1 LIEHDAFAIEP
12 WRLRQVRFSEELVAQ
27 AESLFSLGNGHLGL
41 RGNLEEGV
49 PARLHGTYLA
59 GFHETRPMPYPER
72 GYGDP
77 QTDEV
82 VVNVTDGKRLHL
94 LVGEEPLD
102 LRAGSVLAHERA
114 LELRSGVLWRTL
126 DWRSSSGV
134 AVRLR
139 TRRLVSLVHREL
151 AAIEYEVEPIDAPVR
166 LTLHSDLVA
175 DQTNP
180 VSGDPRAGAVLDGGT
195 LRQRLARAGERRA
208 VLVGETPRSR
218 LRVAAGMDHRIA
230 AATAPTTA
238 CGCEAAVGRF
248 TITADAAPGSP
259 LRLVKL
265 LAYHWSGEEEPER
278 LAAAA
283 DRSLDLACELGFDGL
298 AAAQEELLADFWRD
312 ADVILE
318 GDEEIQQA
326 LRVGLFHLLQ
336 AAAHAGGR
344 AIPAKGLTGSG
355 YSGHAFWDT
364 EAFVLP
370 VLTYTAPRLAR
381 DALGWRASTLAE
393 ARARARTLGLRG
405 AAFPWR
411 TITGAECSGF
421 FPAGSAAFHVNAA
434 IADAAVRHRRASG
447 DEGFEREVAAPL
459 LVETARLWV
468 SLGFHDERRGGRFC
482 ISGVTGP
489 DEYSA
494 LVDNNLYTNLMA
506 QANLRAA
513 AELADRLGAEMVA
526 AEPGEVASW
535 RRAAEAISLP
545 YDEAL
550 GVHLQ
555 DEHFAEHEEWDFPAT
570 SAGRYPLLLHYPYLQ
585 LYRKQ
590 VVKQPDLVLAMH
602 LRSAAFSQEEKRRNF
617 AYYEPLTVRDSSLSA
632 CTNAVL
638 AIELGHL
645 ALGLAYL
652 AEAALMDLHDLE
664 HNTTD
669 GLHLASLAGGWIAAV
684 AGLAGMRDDSEILR
698 FAPRL
703 PPPLRRLAFTLL
715 LGSRRLCV
723 EVVPDHATYRL
734 EGPGSLELR
743 HHDEALTISTGQA
756 VTATIPKAPDVE
768 PPAQPPGRAPARP
781 RRADEAEADPRP

>member
-1 LIEHDAFAIEP
+1 MIEHDAFAIEP
-12 WRLRQVRFSEELVAQ
+12 WRLRQVRFSDELVAQ
-27 AESLFSLGNGHLGL
+27 AESLFALGNGYLGL
-41 RGNLEEGV
+41 RGNLEEGA

-77 QTDEV
+77 EADEV
-82 VVNVTDGKRLHL
+82 VVNVSDGKRLHL
-94 LVGEEPLD
+94 MVGSEPLD

-114 LELRSGVLWRTL
+114 LELRSGVLWRAL
-126 DWRSSSGV
+126 DWRSPSGV

-151 AAIEYEVEPIDAPVR
+151 AAIEYEVEPTEAAIR

-175 DQTNP
+175 DETNP
-180 VSGDPRAGAVLDGGT
+180 VSGDPRAGASLEADT
-195 LRQRLARAGERRA
+195 LRERLAQAGERRA
-208 VLVGETPRSR
+208 VLVGETRGSR
-218 LRVAAGMDHRIA
+218 LRVAAGMDHLIA
-230 AATAPTTA
+230 AAAAPTTT

-248 TITADAAPGSP
+248 TITADAAPGAP

-265 LAYHWSGEEEPER
+265 LAYHWSDEEEPQV
-278 LAAAA
+278 LATATR
-283 DRSLDLACELGFDGL
+283 RSLDLAGELGFEGL
-298 AAAQEELLADFWRD
+298 AAAQEEVLAEFWRD
-312 ADVILE
+312 ADVVLE

-326 LRVGLFHLLQ
+326 LRFGLFHLFQ
-336 AAAHAGGR
+336 AAAQASGR

-370 VLTYTAPRLAR
+370 VLTYAAPRLAR
-381 DALGWRASTLAE
+381 EALRWRASKLPE

-411 TITGAECSGF
+411 TITGTECSGF
-421 FPAGSAAFHVNAA
+421 FPAGAAAFHVNAD
-434 IADAAVRHRRASG
+434 IADAAVRHQRAAG
-447 DEGFEREVAAPL
+447 DESFEREVAAPL
-459 LVETARLWV
+459 LVETARLWA
-468 SLGFHDERRGGRFC
+468 SLGFHDERRGGRFS
-482 ISGVTGP
+482 ITGVTGP

-494 LVDNNLYTNLMA
+494 LVHNNLYTNLMA

-513 AELADRLGAEMVA
+513 AELAERLGHGATGADPEESA
-526 AEPGEVASW
+526 AW
-535 RRAAEAISLP
+535 RRAADAMALP
-545 YDEAL
+545 YDSEL

-555 DEHFAEHEEWDFPAT
+555 DEHFADQKPWDF
-570 SAGRYPLLLHYPYLQ
+570 AGTPPERYPLLLHFPYLQ

-602 LRSAAFSQEEKRRNF
+602 LHSAAFSPEHKRRNF
-617 AYYEPLTVRDSSLSA
+617 AHYEPLTVRDSSLSA

-638 AIELGHL
+638 AIEVGHL

-652 AEAALMDLHDLE
+652 SEAALMDLHDLQ

-669 GLHLASLAGGWIAAV
+669 GLHLASLAGGWIAAIG
-684 AGLAGMRDDSEILR
+684 GLAGLREDCEELR

-703 PPPLRRLAFTLL
+703 PPPLRRLTFTLL

-723 EVVPDHATYRL
+723 EVAPDHATYRL
-734 EGPGSLELR
+734 DGPGSLVLR
-743 HHDEALTISTGQA
+743 HHEKAVTLSAGQA
-756 VTATIPKAPDVE
+756 VTAPIPEPPDLQ

-781 RRADEAEADPRP
+781 RRAERGGG

>member
-1 LIEHDAFAIEP
+1 MIEHEAFAIEP
-12 WRLRQVRFSEELVAQ
+12 WRLRQVRFSDELVAQ
-27 AESLFSLGNGHLGL
+27 AESLFALGNGYLGL
-41 RGNLEEGV
+41 RGNLEEGA
-49 PARLHGTYLA
+49 PARLHGTYLS
-59 GFHETRPMPYPER
+59 GFHETRPMPYAER

-77 QTDEV
+77 ETTQV
-82 VVNVTDGKRLHL
+82 LVNVTDGKRLHL

-102 LRAGSVLAHERA
+102 LRTGEVLAHERG
-114 LELRSGVLWRTL
+114 LELASGLLWRTL
-126 DWRSSSGV
+126 VWRSPSGV

-151 AAIEYEVEPIDAPVR
+151 AAIEYEVEPLEAAAR

-175 DQTNP
+175 DETNP
-180 VSGDPRAGAVLDGGT
+180 VSGDPRAGAVLGEGT
-195 LRQRLARAGERRA
+195 LRPRLARADDLRA
-208 VLVGETPRSR
+208 VLVSETRASR
-218 LRVAAGMDHRIA
+218 LCLAAGMDHEIA
-230 AATAPTTA
+230 AAGAPSTS
-238 CGCEAAVGRF
+238 CDCEAEVGRF
-248 TITADAAPGSP
+248 TITGDAAPGSP

-265 LAYHWSGEEEPER
+265 LAYHWSADDDSET
-278 LAAAA
+278 LVAAA
-283 DRSLDLACELGFDGL
+283 DDSLDLARELGFERL
-298 AAAQEELLADFWRD
+298 ARRQEEALGEFWRD

-318 GDEEIQQA
+318 GDEEVQQA
-326 LRVGLFHLLQ
+326 LRFGLFHIFQ

-381 DALGWRASTLAE
+381 EALRWRASTLE
-393 ARARARTLGLRG
+393 HARAKARTHGLRG

-411 TITGAECSGF
+411 TITGPECSGF
-421 FPAGSAAFHVNAA
+421 FPAGAAAFHVNADV
-434 IADAAVRHRRASG
+434 ADAVVRYCSATG
-447 DEGFEREVAAPL
+447 DERFELGVAVPL
-459 LVETARLWV
+459 LVETARLWA
-468 SLGFHDERRGGRFC
+468 SLGFHDERRGGRFS
-482 ISGVTGP
+482 IAGVTGP

-513 AELADRLGAEMVA
+513 AELAERLGPEASGADGAEIA
-526 AEPGEVASW
+526 AW
-535 RRAAEAISLP
+535 RRAAEAMALP
-545 YDEAL
+545 RDDGL
-550 GVHLQ
+550 DIHLQ
-555 DEHFAEHEEWDFPAT
+555 DEHFAEHEPWDFAGTPAE
-570 SAGRYPLLLHYPYLQ
+570 RYPLLMHFPYLE

-590 VVKQPDLVLAMH
+590 VIKQPDLVLAMH
-602 LRSAAFSQEEKRRNF
+602 LRAAAFSGEEKRRNF

-645 ALGLAYL
+645 ALGFAYL

-664 HNTTD
+664 HNTAD

-684 AGLAGMRDDSEILR
+684 AGIAGLRDDDGTLR

-703 PPPLRRLAFTLL
+703 PPPLRRLVFTLT
-715 LGSRRLCV
+715 LGAGRLQI
-723 EVVPDHATYRL
+723 EVLPDTATYRFK
-734 EGPGSLELR
+734 GTGSLDLC
-743 HHDEALTISTGQA
+743 HHDQVLTVSDA
-756 VTATIPKAPDVE
+756 EPVTAAVPEAPDVE

-781 RRADEAEADPRP
+781 PRDDHNRG